1 MEGNNFMTP
10 RDSVV
15 ALPDP
20 PDRLL
25 TVADRLRR
33 KGSQSM
39 VLGGSIIMLLSTS
52 LVSVMN
58 FLYNAVMARMLGPSR
73 FGQVTVSVTL
83 LMLASSVTLAFQ
95 LVCAKFVARNQ
106 TAGAQAGVYRS
117 LLGRAWLVSLALAGT
132 LFLTQ
137 KPIADYLRLPD
148 SRILAVLAI
157 GIAAYVPLGVRR
169 GAMQGLCSFP
179 RLSGSFIVEAA
190 MRLLCGV
197 VLVSI
202 GYGVF
207 GAVGAIS
214 ASVLTAFFL
223 PRMDPRL
230 HVKTQSGYAASF
242 GEGIQAIVFFV
253 GQVIISN
260 IDILLVKHFFV
271 PEAAGLYAA
280 VALVGRLLYFAS
292 WSVVSAM
299 FPVSAAANPQEE
311 NSKVVLTPLLTI
323 LGLSSGFI
331 LLLSLFPHLVI
342 HTSFGV
348 EFHQA
353 EPLLVLYAIATGLYS
368 LSVVLMAYEMSRRIA
383 NTGWLQLV
391 FSGVLVLAIGAFHTT
406 LREVILVQIVLMATM
421 LVLVLFPFLRRHRRA
436 LTREAA

>member
-1 MEGNNFMTP
+1 M
-10 RDSVV
+10 
-15 ALPDP
+15 
-20 PDRLL
+20 
-25 TVADRLRR
+25 
-33 KGSQSM
+33 
-39 VLGGSIIMLLSTS
+39 LGGSIIMLLSTT
-52 LVSVMN
+52 LVSLMN
-58 FLYNAVMARMLGPSR
+58 FAYNAVMARMLGPAR

-83 LMLASSVTLAFQ
+83 LMLASAVTLAFQ

-106 TAGAQAGVYRS
+106 TPGAQAGVYRS
-117 LLGRAWLVSLALAGT
+117 LLGRAWLVSLT
-132 LFLTQ
+132 LGGVLVLTQ
-137 KPIADYLRLPD
+137 KPIAHYLRLPD
-148 SRILAVLAI
+148 SRILALLAV

-179 RLSGSFIVEAA
+179 RLATSFIVEAST
-190 MRLLCGV
+190 RLACGV
-197 VLVSI
+197 VLVAI

-214 ASVLTAFFL
+214 ASVLAAFLL
-223 PRMDPRL
+223 PPMDPRMRA
-230 HVKTQSGYAASF
+230 KTQPGCVASF
-242 GEGIQAIVFFV
+242 DEGIQAIVFFV

-299 FPVSAAANPQEE
+299 FPVSAAATPQEE
-311 NSKVVLTPLLTI
+311 DPKVVLPPLLTVV
-323 LGLSSGFI
+323 GLSSAFI

-348 EFHQA
+348 EFHEG
-353 EPLLVLYAIATGLYS
+353 EPLLALYAIATGIYS

-391 FSGVLVLAIGAFHTT
+391 FSGVLVLAIGAFHNT
-406 LREVILVQIVLMATM
+406 LREVVLVQIALMTTM
-421 LVLVLFPFLRRHRRA
+421 FVLVLFPFLRRHRRA